1 MATGARLAGAGA
13 DRGLSAG
20 TDDPRSGRWQRVGDL
35 LESAL
40 ERPAGERESFVRQA
54 AAGDAELVAE
64 VLSLLAADQRAPGFL
79 DSGVFELVGGAL
91 DVAAEPPGSE
101 QVVGDYRL
109 LRELGRGGMSRVHL
123 AEPLDD
129 RLGRQVAIKRL
140 VAAAGAR
147 EELGRR
153 LAAEGRVLAALA
165 HPHIAQVFDAGIDAD
180 GDPYLVMEY
189 VDGEPLVAWCAREGA
204 SIERRIELFLE
215 VCSAVA
221 HAHRRFVVHRDL
233 KPSNILVDRSAR
245 VKLLDFGIAK
255 LLDPAAP
262 GGMEPPTRTG
272 LLPMTPEY
280 AAPEQ
285 VRGGEITT
293 ATDVWQLGILLH
305 ELLTGRRP
313 YRFDGRSAADLE
325 RLVCDREATLP
336 SATVTAAGS
345 GRTDEP
351 LAGAP
356 PLSPLR
362 LAAALRGDLDTIV
375 LHALEKDPAAR
386 YGSVEALADD
396 LRRWRAGLPIRA
408 RPATRRERLVKFVRR
423 HRAGVALSVAAL
435 AGGLA
440 FVAALVV
447 QVRATAVERDRAR
460 LESRKAGEVTAFLL
474 DLFESSDPAESRGE
488 EIPAR
493 ELLARGAER
502 IRAADLDPELRAR
515 MLEVLGRV
523 HGKLGSFE
531 RAAELL
537 EEALRLEESAGR
549 GATLAAA
556 ETRARLADVRLSQAD
571 GVAAAALL
579 REALAIRARLAGE
592 ASREVA
598 ETLNDLAVA
607 MRMQDDAAAA
617 EPLLVRALDILAAHA
632 GEAPVT
638 LAQARINLSD
648 TLADLGRYEEA
659 EAQARE
665 GVRLLDQLGGPAH
678 PDLAS
683 AQRSLAALLT
693 RRGQFAEAEPL
704 QAAALEL
711 RRRLYGED
719 HPLVAQVLNDLA
731 FLREEQGNLEGA
743 AATYAEAMSVYER
756 TFGAGH
762 QAVAIIG
769 ANRAQIELKRRRPV
783 AAEELALRALAIY
796 RESIGSENASGARV
810 LLLLGTAREMQ
821 GDPQGAE
828 RLYREALAVARR
840 SVEPGHPRIGTAA
853 LETGRLLASGGR
865 LAEAAPLLAEAHA
878 IYGERLGAASLHT
891 RRAGFWLGWCRARA
905 GDPDGEA
912 LWRAN
917 LEEMRRGLP
926 ASDPQLEDAER
937 AAARLLAAGEADQA
951 LEGAQLA
958 VLGGEQAGGEQR

>member
-1 MATGARLAGAGA
+1 M
-13 DRGLSAG
+13 SAG

-35 LESAL
+35 LEAAL

-54 AAGDAELVAE
+54 AAGDEELVAE

-79 DSGVFELVGGAL
+79 DSGVFELVAGAL
-91 DVAAEPPGSE
+91 AVAAEPPGSE
-101 QVVGDYRL
+101 QVVGEYRL

-189 VDGEPLVAWCAREGA
+189 VDGEPLVAWCAREDA
-204 SIERRIELFLE
+204 SIECRIELFLE
-215 VCSAVA
+215 VCAAVA

-233 KPSNILVDRSAR
+233 KPSNILVDRAAR

-313 YRFDGRSAADLE
+313 YRFEGRSAADLE
-325 RLVCDREATLP
+325 RLVCGREATLP

-386 YGSVEALADD
+386 YGSVEALAED

-440 FVAALVV
+440 FVIALVL

-502 IRAADLDPELRAR
+502 IRGADLEPELRAR
-515 MLEVLGRV
+515 MLDVLGRV

-537 EEALRLEESAGR
+537 EEALRTQLASGP
-549 GATLAAA
+549 GDGLAAA
-556 ETRARLADVRLSQAD
+556 EVRTHLAEVRLSQAD
-571 GVAAAALL
+571 GAGAERLL
-579 REALAIRARLAGE
+579 REALEIRRRLAGE
-592 ASREVA
+592 TSLEVA
-598 ETLNDLAVA
+598 STLNDLAVA
-607 MRMQDDAAAA
+607 MRMRDEAADA
-617 EPLLVRALDILAAHA
+617 EPLLVGALAILEGRS
-632 GEAPVT
+632 GEAPV
-638 LAQARINLSD
+638 LAAQARVNLGE
-648 TLADLGRYEEA
+648 TLVDLGRYETA
-659 EAQARE
+659 EAHLRE
-665 GVRLLDQLGGPAH
+665 GMGRLERLGGPAH

-683 AQRSLAALLT
+683 AQRALASLLARLG
-693 RRGQFAEAEPL
+693 RFAEAEPL
-704 QAAALEL
+704 QAAALAL
-711 RRRLYGED
+711 RRELYGAT

-731 FLREEQGNLEGA
+731 YLQEMQGNFEGA
-743 AATYAEAMSVYER
+743 AATCVEALSVYER

-762 QAVAIIG
+762 QAVAILA
-769 ANRAQIELKRRRPV
+769 ANLAQIELKRRRPA
-783 AAEELALRALAIY
+783 AAEELARRAQAIY
-796 RESIGSENASGARV
+796 RDSIGSENASGSRV
-810 LLLLGTAREMQ
+810 LVLLGAAREKQ
-821 GDPQGAE
+821 GDPEGAE

-840 SVEPGHPRIGTAA
+840 NVEPGHPRIGTAA
-853 LETGRLLASGGR
+853 LETGRLLAVGGR
-865 LAEAAPLLAEAHA
+865 LSEAVPLLAEAHQ
-878 IYGERLGAASLHT
+878 IYGERLGAASPHT
-891 RRAGFWLGWCRARA
+891 RRAGFWLGWCRAKS
-905 GDPDGEA
+905 GEPDGEA
-912 LWRAN
+912 LWRES
-917 LEEMRRGLP
+917 LEALRRGLP
-926 ASDPQLEDAER
+926 PSDPQLEEAER
-937 AAARLLAAGEADQA
+937 AAARLFAPGEADQA

>member
-1 MATGARLAGAGA
+1 MSGAPGDPPSERWERAGE
-13 DRGLSAG
+13 
-20 TDDPRSGRWQRVGDL
+20 L
-35 LESAL
+35 LERAL
-40 ERPAGERESFVRQA
+40 EQPAAGREAFVRREAGGDEELA
-54 AAGDAELVAE
+54 AEA
-64 VLSLLAADQRAPGFL
+64 LSLLAADQRAPGFL
-79 DSGVFELVGGAL
+79 DSGVFELVAGAL
-91 DVAAEPPGSE
+91 DVAAEPPGGE

-153 LAAEGRVLAALA
+153 LAVEGRVLAALA

-204 SIERRIELFLE
+204 SLGRRIDLFLE
-215 VCSAVA
+215 VCAAVA

-262 GGMEPPTRTG
+262 GGLVPMTRTG

-285 VRGGEITT
+285 IRGGEITT
-293 ATDVWQLGILLH
+293 ATDVWQLGVLLH

-325 RLVCDREATLP
+325 RLVCGREATLP
-336 SATVTAAGS
+336 SAVVAAAGS
-345 GRTDEP
+345 GGAEEP

-356 PLSPLR
+356 PLPPLR

-386 YGSVEALADD
+386 YESAEALADD

-408 RPATRRERLVKFVRR
+408 RPATRGERLVKFVRR
-423 HRAGVALSVAAL
+423 HRAGVALSAAAL
-435 AGGLA
+435 AGALA
-440 FVAALVV
+440 FVAALAL

-537 EEALRLEESAGR
+537 EEALRTELASGR
-549 GATLAAA
+549 GDGPAAA
-556 ETRARLADVRLSQAD
+556 AMRTHLAEVRLAQAD
-571 GVAAAALL
+571 GASAERLL
-579 REALAIRARLAGE
+579 REALEIRRRFAGE
-592 ASREVA
+592 TSLEVA
-598 ETLNDLAVA
+598 STLNDLGVA
-607 MRMQDDAAAA
+607 MRMRDDAAAA
-617 EPLLVRALDILAAHA
+617 EPLLRDALAILDARPA
-632 GEAPVT
+632 EAPV
-638 LAQARINLSD
+638 LAAQARVNLGEV
-648 TLADLGRYEEA
+648 LVDLGRYEAA
-659 EAQARE
+659 EVPLRE
-665 GVRLLDQLGGPAH
+665 GVRLLEGLGGPAH

-683 AQRSLAALLT
+683 AQRALASLLARLG
-693 RRGQFAEAEPL
+693 RFAEAEPL
-704 QAAALEL
+704 QVAALAL
-711 RRRLYGED
+711 RRELYGAA

-731 FLREEQGNLEGA
+731 YLQEMQGNFEGA

-762 QAVAIIG
+762 QGVAILA
-769 ANRAQIELKRRRPV
+769 ANLAQIELKLGHPAR
-783 AAEELALRALAIY
+783 AAELAGRAQAIY
-796 RESIGSENASGARV
+796 RDSIGIENASGARV
-810 LLLLGTAREMQ
+810 LVLLGTASEMR
-821 GDPQGAE
+821 GDAAGAE
-828 RLYREALAVARR
+828 RLFREALAVARR
-840 SVEPGHPRIGTAA
+840 NVEAGHPRIGTAA
-853 LETGRLLASGGR
+853 LETGRLLALGGR
-865 LAEAAPLLAEAHA
+865 LAEAAPLLSEAHA
-878 IYGERLGAASLHT
+878 IYGERLGADSPHT
-891 RRAGFWLGWCRARA
+891 RRAGFWLGWCRERA
-905 GDPDGEA
+905 GESDGEA

-917 LEEMRRGLP
+917 LEALRRALRPG
-926 ASDPQLEDAER
+926 DPQLAEAER

-951 LEGAQLA
+951 LESAQLA